1 MGKNIVQ
8 TLIAENK
15 RLYKQ
20 LEDKD
25 KGVAEMRQL
34 NDALVLAL
42 VRKLGTPATVNGQAA
57 NMVELEPLNPALNGQ
72 YELFSEVTE
81 KDGKRIIKLF
91 AAAVELPES
100 ENGD

>member
-1 MGKNIVQ
+1 MRKNIVQ

-15 RLYKQ
+15 RLHKQLEEKDEGISQYKQ
-20 LEDKD
+20 LHE
-25 KGVAEMRQL
+25 
-34 NDALVLAL
+34 ALVLAL
-42 VRKLGTPATVNGQAA
+42 VKKLGTPATVNGQAA

-81 KDGKRIIKLF
+81 TDGKRIIKLF
-91 AAAVELPES
+91 AAAVELPEQ

>member
-1 MGKNIVQ
+1 MGKNIVK
-8 TLIAENK
+8 TLIEENK
-15 RLYKQ
+15 KLRKQLEEKDEGISQYKQ
-20 LEDKD
+20 LHE
-25 KGVAEMRQL
+25 
-34 NDALVLAL
+34 ALVLAL